1 MSNIALRMEVDEMT
15 DWSVWHSEKA
25 GRVQPSVISE
35 MMYLVKERR
44 ALSFTAGE
52 PSVDLFPLDGLKEAF
67 NKAFSDPSVLS
78 YHPDNAG
85 LKELREWI
93 VQWMAED
100 KLLPPWVSAGNVIL
114 TNGSQEGV
122 NLIAEA
128 LINPGDVIM
137 TESPSYPEA
146 MGTFRKE
153 GARFAPVLVDK
164 DGPDLNAME
173 GVLQRERVKCFYTIV
188 NFQNPTGCTT
198 SDDRKARVLE
208 LAKSH
213 GFFIIEDDPYR
224 NLRLEGEPT
233 DSYIRMAGSDDR
245 VIYLGSFSKILA
257 PGLRCGWL
265 VAPSSLASKLV
276 ELRVSIEI
284 SLSAL
289 VQRAVYEFLKCT
301 DLKSHLE
308 SLRSVYR
315 KRRDALVSALREHA
329 VPLGVR
335 FDVPKGGFFLWGE
348 IPGVENI
355 YELAKFAI
363 LEEGVGFIP
372 GKPFYPDGAGPEGS
386 MRLSYAKV
394 SPEEAKEG
402 AVRLSRAIQ
411 KFREI
416 EAALSQSGLAQLRK

>member
-1 MSNIALRMEVDEMT
+1 MNN
-15 DWSVWHSEKA
+15 WSVWYSEKVD
-25 GRVQPSVISE
+25 RVQPSVISE
-35 MMYLVKERR
+35 MMYLVKERK

-67 NKAFSDPSVLS
+67 ARAFEDPSTLS

-85 LKELREWI
+85 LKALREWI
-93 VQWMAED
+93 VQWMVED
-100 KLLPPWVSAGNVIL
+100 KLLPPWVSAGNIIL

-128 LINPGDVIM
+128 LVNPGDTVM
-137 TESPSYPEA
+137 VESPSYPEA

-153 GARFAPVLVDK
+153 GARFVSVPVDK

-173 GVLQRERVKCFYTIV
+173 ELLQRERVKCFYTIV

-208 LAKSH
+208 LARSH
-213 GFFIIEDDPYR
+213 GFFVIEDDPYR

-233 DSYIRMAGSDDR
+233 DSYIRMAGSYDR

-257 PGLRCGWL
+257 PGLRCGWV
-265 VAPSSLASKLV
+265 VAPSGLASKLV

-289 VQRAVYEFLKCT
+289 VQKAVYEFLSRT
-301 DLKSHLE
+301 DMKSHLG
-308 SLRSVYR
+308 SLRSVYK

-348 IPGVENI
+348 IADVKDI

-372 GKPFYPDGAGPEGS
+372 GKPFFPDGAGPEGCV
-386 MRLSYAKV
+386 RLSYAKV

-402 AVRLSRAIQ
+402 AIRLSRAIQ

-416 EAALSQSGLAQLRK
+416 ETALSQSGLAQFRK